1 MKKVKFGTAA
11 KVILLTII
19 TFGLY
24 GAYWAMNQS
33 MEEEYIEDEEVKLDV
48 YRKLTSKQAD
58 PQGDVT
64 YDQFVDAVVESVSYN
79 AGYTAATAIM
89 KSAMGVAGPLSIL
102 GIVLPP
108 KKTKE
113 QKANSVI

>member
-33 MEEEYIEDEEVKLDV
+33 MEEEYIEDEEVKND
-48 YRKLTSKQAD
+48 AD
-58 PQGDVT
+58 
-64 YDQFVDAVVESVSYN
+64 SVKR
-79 AGYTAATAIM
+79 AAT
-89 KSAMGVAGPLSIL
+89 SALLMRHDLH
-102 GIVLPP
+102 
-108 KKTKE
+108 
-113 QKANSVI
+113 

>member
-33 MEEEYIEDEEVKLDV
+33 MKEEYIEDEEVKND
-48 YRKLTSKQAD
+48 AD
-58 PQGDVT
+58 
-64 YDQFVDAVVESVSYN
+64 SVKR
-79 AGYTAATAIM
+79 AAT
-89 KSAMGVAGPLSIL
+89 SALLMRHDLH
-102 GIVLPP
+102 
-108 KKTKE
+108 
-113 QKANSVI
+113 

>member
-33 MEEEYIEDEEVKLDV
+33 MEEEYIEDEAVKND
-48 YRKLTSKQAD
+48 AD
-58 PQGDVT
+58 
-64 YDQFVDAVVESVSYN
+64 SVKR
-79 AGYTAATAIM
+79 AAT
-89 KSAMGVAGPLSIL
+89 SALLMRHDLH
-102 GIVLPP
+102 
-108 KKTKE
+108 
-113 QKANSVI
+113 

>member
-33 MEEEYIEDEEVKLDV
+33 MEEEYIEDEEVKND
-48 YRKLTSKQAD
+48 AD
-58 PQGDVT
+58 LVKR
-64 YDQFVDAVVESVSYN
+64 
-79 AGYTAATAIM
+79 AATAALLM
-89 KSAMGVAGPLSIL
+89 RHDLH
-102 GIVLPP
+102 
-108 KKTKE
+108 
-113 QKANSVI
+113 